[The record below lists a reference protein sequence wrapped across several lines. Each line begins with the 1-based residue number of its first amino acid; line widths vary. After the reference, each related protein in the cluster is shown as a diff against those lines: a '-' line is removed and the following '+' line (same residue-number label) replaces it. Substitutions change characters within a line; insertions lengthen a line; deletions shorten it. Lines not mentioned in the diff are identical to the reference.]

1 MRLKYNVK
9 RVAYIL
15 IICVFVLLCI
25 CLILF
30 NQTKAVIARIRIG
43 EPADHEQYAGVLEI
57 PSVEINL
64 PCIGG
69 DVHESDLLKLAV
81 DAYNCGAK
89 IWYPL
94 SSVTSGNNKSG
105 TYVIADHNWQGFSN
119 IMGCKIGDIATFSN
133 SDGSELCYVVKDMF
147 EGSVDEN
154 GLLLDNEGAQFL
166 QSDPTNI
173 ILTIRILLMLSS
185 RHRRC
190 FFGW

>member
-43 EPADHEQYAGVLEI
+43 EPADH
-57 PSVEINL
+57 
-64 PCIGG
+64 
-69 DVHESDLLKLAV
+69 
-81 DAYNCGAK
+81 
-89 IWYPL
+89 
-94 SSVTSGNNKSG
+94 
-105 TYVIADHNWQGFSN
+105 NWQGFSN
-119 IMGCKIGDIATFSN
+119 IMGCKIDDIATFSN
-133 SDGSELCYVVKDMF
+133 SDESELYYVVKDMF